1 METQIQPG
9 GTPQQSSEFLKK
21 RKFYLV
27 IPLLILPFLTM
38 AFWALGG
45 GKAPKPAA
53 NSTATKG
60 FDMVLPSAQFKD
72 KKEKDKMDIYQ
83 AAGKDTSA
91 AKDGVSKSFIHAMGF
106 DAQTKLHPDSVK
118 PRKAATFPGSNSADL
133 QTAKIEAKLAQL
145 NRQLSQPQAEP
156 GYSSAANPNY
166 PDPDIKRLK
175 AMMKAMNNSTTKDPQ
190 MDQLNSMLTKI
201 QAIQHPELATA
212 KAKKKT
218 ESDSAFRAIPAIIDG
233 KQKVMNGGTVRLM
246 LTDSVKLKGVQLPKG
261 QLLFG
266 ACQVTNQ
273 RLLLN
278 IQNIRI
284 GKLILPIDLT
294 VFSLDGL
301 PGIPAPEAELS
312 GAAGDG
318 ANNAMESMQ
327 FLSMDQSL
335 GTQAA
340 AGGINAAKGLFSK
353 KVKKIKVKLKDNF
366 AVLLRDNSRKK

>member
-1 METQIQPG
+1 METQIQSG
-9 GTPQQSSEFLKK
+9 GMPQQSQEFIKK
-21 RKFYLV
+21 RKFFLV

-45 GKAPKPAA
+45 GKAAKENKDTTAA
-53 NSTATKG
+53 KG

-72 KKEKDKMDIYQ
+72 KKEKDKMGIYQ

-91 AKDGVSKSFIHAMGF
+91 TKDGVSKNFIRAMGF
-106 DAQTKLHPDSVK
+106 DAQAKPHPDSIKGIKTNTTSV
-118 PRKAATFPGSNSADL
+118 PNSADL

-145 NRQLSQPQAEP
+145 NRQISQPQPEP
-156 GYSSAANPNY
+156 SYSPAVNTNY
-166 PDPDIKRLK
+166 PDPDVKRLK
-175 AMMKAMNNSTTKDPQ
+175 AMMKAMNSNAAKDPQ

-201 QAIQHPELATA
+201 QAIQHPELAVA
-212 KAKKKT
+212 KAKKKK
-218 ESDSAFRAIPAIIDG
+218 ESDSAFRAIPAVIDG
-233 KQKVMNGGTVRLM
+233 KQKVMNGGTVRLK
-246 LTDSVKLKGVQLPKG
+246 LTDSIKLRGVLLPKG

-284 GKLILPIDLT
+284 GKDILPADLT

-318 ANNAMESMQ
+318 ANNAMEGMQ
-327 FLSMDQSL
+327 FLSMDESL
-335 GTQAA
+335 GAQAA

-353 KVKKIKVKLKDNF
+353 KVKKIRVKLKDNY

>member
-1 METQIQPG
+1 MEN
-9 GTPQQSSEFLKK
+9 QQHGALPPAHTEAFLKK
-21 RKFYLV
+21 RKFYLAV
-27 IPLLILPFLTM
+27 PILIIPFMTM

-45 GKAPKPAA
+45 GRDAGKA
-53 NSTATKG
+53 STVVPDKG
-60 FDMVLPSAQFKD
+60 IDMVLPSAQFKD
-72 KKEKDKMDIYQ
+72 KKDKDKMDIYQ
-83 AAGKDTSA
+83 AAGKDTSKT
-91 AKDGVSKSFIHAMGF
+91 KDGVSKSFIQAMGF
-106 DAQTKLHPDSVK
+106 DPKTATHSDSVK
-118 PRKAATFPGSNSADL
+118 ASKTTTPIYANTAD
-133 QTAKIEAKLAQL
+133 QQSAKIEARLAQI
-145 NRQLSQPQAEP
+145 NRQISQPQSAT
-156 GYSSAANPNY
+156 YSAPA
-166 PDPDIKRLK
+166 PDPEVKRLNK
-175 AMMKAMNNSTTKDPQ
+175 MMKTMSAGNGEDPE
-190 MDQLNSMLTKI
+190 MKQLNDMLTKI
-201 QAIQHPELATA
+201 QAIQNPESVKPKT
-212 KAKKKT
+212 KKKA

-233 KQKVMNGGTVRLM
+233 KQKVVNGGTVRLM

-301 PGIPAPEAELS
+301 PGIPAPEAEIT

-318 ANNAMESMQ
+318 ANNAIESMQ
-327 FLSMDQSL
+327 FLSMDESL

-353 KVKKIKVKLKDNF
+353 KVKKIKVKLQDKF

>member
-1 METQIQPG
+1 MEKQIQSG
-9 GTPQQSSEFLKK
+9 GAPEQSTEFLKK
-21 RKFYLV
+21 RKFFLV

-45 GKAPKPAA
+45 GKAAKQTTNMTAA
-53 NSTATKG
+53 KG

-72 KKEKDKMDIYQ
+72 KKEKDKMGIYQ
-83 AAGKDTSA
+83 AAGKDTSST
-91 AKDGVSKSFIHAMGF
+91 KDGVSKSFIRAMGF
-106 DAQTKLHPDSVK
+106 DPKTAAHTDSAKLSKTTTPVY
-118 PRKAATFPGSNSADL
+118 ANTADQ

-145 NRQLSQPQAEP
+145 NRQISQPPTEP
-156 GYSSAANPNY
+156 NYTTAANSNY
-166 PDPDIKRLK
+166 TDPDVNRLK
-175 AMMKAMNNSTTKDPQ
+175 AMMKAMNNNSAKDPQ

-201 QAIQHPELATA
+201 QAIQHPDLAIA
-212 KAKKKT
+212 KAKKKK
-218 ESDSAFRAIPAIIDG
+218 ESDSAFRAIPAVIDG
-233 KQKVMNGGTVRLM
+233 KQKVMNGGTVRLK
-246 LTDSVKLKGVQLPKG
+246 LTDSVKLRGIELHKG

-284 GKLILPIDLT
+284 GKDILPADLT

-318 ANNAMESMQ
+318 ATNAMESMQ
-327 FLSMDQSL
+327 FLSMDESL
-335 GTQAA
+335 GAQAA

-353 KVKKIKVKLKDNF
+353 KVKKIRVKLKDNF
-366 AVLLRDNSRKK
+366 AVLLRDNTRKR